1 MKKLLAMVLSVL
13 LLMGLCSTA
22 ALAATPED
30 TLLSRSEEILE
41 NGDYIVTELYKNA
54 IQPRTGTSGYSTST
68 YYNASGNAIWDLTV
82 QGYFSYTYGV
92 SSTATSAEATVRI
105 FNSNAS
111 FVSKNAY
118 TSGNTATATGSITYR
133 SIPAS
138 NSVSISCDKYG
149 NLY

>member
-13 LLMGLCSTA
+13 LLISLCSTA
-22 ALAATPED
+22 AMAATRED

-54 IQPRTGTSGYSTST
+54 MQPRTGASGYSTST
-68 YYNASGNAIWDLTV
+68 YYNASGSAIWDVTV

-92 SSTATSAEATVRI
+92 SSTATSATAYVNI
-105 FNSNAS
+105 YNSNAS
-111 FVSKNAY
+111 FVSKDAY
-118 TSGNTATATGSITYR
+118 TSGNTATATGTISYR

-138 NSVSISCDKYG
+138 RSVSVSCDKYG
-149 NLY
+149 NIY

>member
-1 MKKLLAMVLSVL
+1 MKKLLAVVLSVV

-41 NGDYIVTELYKNA
+41 NGDYIVTEVYKNA
-54 IQPRTGTSGYSTST
+54 VQPRTGASGYTTST
-68 YYNASGNAIWDLTV
+68 YRNASGDAIWDLTV

-118 TSGNTATATGSITYR
+118 TSGNTAFATGSITYR

-138 NSVSISCDKYG
+138 NSVSVSCDKYG
-149 NLY
+149 NIY